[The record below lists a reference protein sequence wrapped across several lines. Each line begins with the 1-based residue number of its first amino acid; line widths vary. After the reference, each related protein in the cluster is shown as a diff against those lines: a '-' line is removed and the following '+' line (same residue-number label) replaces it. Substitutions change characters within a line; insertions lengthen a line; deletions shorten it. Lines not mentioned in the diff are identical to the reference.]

1 MWRINDV
8 SLRPLT
14 FRVSNWVK
22 WFLSH
27 VRCFSKTTDIDGVL
41 RVVQLWR
48 INEKT
53 FNFRV
58 SNKQFVGLDTGG
70 NGIDAVAVST
80 TPGNTE
86 TFEIVGESDDS
97 TRVRIKAANGFFLQV
112 KTEVLVTADFAGNSE
127 WGDNDPSVFVMTI
140 SGRLRGEFQVTN
152 GYGLE
157 RAPQEHWNTFIV
169 EDDFK
174 FISENGLNA
183 ARIPVGWWIASDPDP
198 PQPYVGGS
206 LKALDNAF
214 LWATSS
220 RDGSQEWGKT
230 DDNIQQTVAVIDF
243 LTARYAKSQSL
254 YAVELINEPLSPEA
268 SLESLNKG
276 KNNLFSNE
284 FDNMTVQQNIDFIDT
299 NRTQELNHVTTSNG
313 PLNFVGEWV
322 AEWQVSGAT
331 KEDYQ
336 RFARAQLDVYGRAT
350 FGWAYW
356 TFRNVNNHWSLEW
369 MIKNGYIKL

>member
-97 TRVRIKAANGFFLQV
+97 TRVRIKAANGFFL
-112 KTEVLVTADFAGNSE
+112 
-127 WGDNDPSVFVMTI
+127 
-140 SGRLRGEFQVTN
+140 
-152 GYGLE
+152 
-157 RAPQEHWNTFIV
+157 QEHWNTFIV

-268 SLESLNKG
+268 SLESLNKYYKAG
-276 KNNLFSNE
+276 YDAVHKHSFTAFVVLSNRLGDIDPRE
-284 FDNMTVQQNIDFIDT
+284 FFP
-299 NRTQELNHVTTSNG
+299 LANG
-313 PLNFVGEWV
+313 QGEEQPL
-322 AEWQVSGAT
+322 
-331 KEDYQ
+331 
-336 RFARAQLDVYGRAT
+336 L
-350 FGWAYW
+350 
-356 TFRNVNNHWSLEW
+356 
-369 MIKNGYIKL
+369 